1 MQLISD
7 WNTLRDN
14 AHNTAVRHGFWDDE
28 PSDDHFLCLISSELM
43 EAVNADRKSNNGNL
57 QAMVAI
63 VDQQAASE
71 YGITDDWMSFWFKT
85 YFEER
90 VKDSVGD
97 EIADAIIRIL
107 DLAGKHNINL
117 GGIMLTESR
126 ISKDKRF
133 TENIRTIEKYLC
145 HDGFSLDE
153 KLNYAKQEICTFA
166 ELLGIDIITHINL
179 KMMYNKTRIVKH
191 GKKY

>member
-7 WNTLRDN
+7 WNKLRDLS
-14 AHNTAVRHGFWDDE
+14 HETAKRHGFWDDS
-28 PSDDHFLCLISSELM
+28 PSDNHFLCLIVSELM
-43 EAVNADRKSNNGNL
+43 EAVEADRNERYGNL

-71 YGITDDWMSFWFKT
+71 YGITDEWMSFWFKT
-85 YFEER
+85 YFKER

-97 EIADAIIRIL
+97 ELADAIIRIL

-117 GGIMLTESR
+117 SGIMLTESK
-126 ISKDKRF
+126 ISKDKSF

-145 HDGFSLDE
+145 QDGFSLDE
-153 KLNYAKQEICTFA
+153 KLNYAKQEICNYA

>member
-14 AHNTAVRHGFWDDE
+14 AHNTAARHGFWDDE

-43 EAVNADRKSNNGNL
+43 EAVEADRKNIKGNL
-57 QAMVAI
+57 QAMVA
-63 VDQQAASE
+63 VVNCQETSE
-71 YGITDDWMSFWFKT
+71 YGITDQWMETWFKL

-97 EIADAIIRIL
+97 ELADAIIRIL

-117 GGIMLTESR
+117 SGIIEADSKL
-126 ISKDKRF
+126 SKDKRF

-145 HDGFSLDE
+145 QDRYSLDE
-153 KLNYAKQEICTFA
+153 KLNYAKQEICRLA
-166 ELLGIDIITHINL
+166 EILDIDIITHINL
-179 KMMYNKTRIVKH
+179 KMMYNRMRIKLH

>member
-7 WNTLRDN
+7 WNKLRDLS
-14 AHNTAVRHGFWDDE
+14 HETAKRHGFWDDS
-28 PSDDHFLCLISSELM
+28 PSDNHFLCLIVSELM
-43 EAVNADRKSNNGNL
+43 EAVEADRNERYGNL
-57 QAMVAI
+57 QAMVKI
-63 VDQQAASE
+63 VDDQETSE
-71 YGITDDWMSFWFKT
+71 YGITDHWLEFWFKT

-90 VKDSVGD
+90 VKDTVGD
-97 EIADAIIRIL
+97 ELADALIRIF

-117 GGIMLTESR
+117 SGIMLTESK

-145 HDGFSLDE
+145 QDGFSLDE
-153 KLNYAKQEICTFA
+153 KLNYAKQEICNYA

>member
-1 MQLISD
+1 MQQISD

-43 EAVNADRKSNNGNL
+43 EAVDADRKQYNGNL
-57 QAMVAI
+57 QDMVRI
-63 VDQQAASE
+63 MDQQEASE
-71 YGITDDWMSFWFKT
+71 YGITDAWLRSWFKT
-85 YFEER
+85 YFKER
-90 VKDSVGD
+90 VKDSIGD
-97 EIADAIIRIL
+97 ELADAIIRIL
-107 DLAGKHNINL
+107 DLAGKHNINM
-117 GGIMLTESR
+117 GGNMITESK
-126 ISKDKRF
+126 ISKEKRF

-145 HDGFSLDE
+145 NDGFSLDE
-153 KLNYAKQEICTFA
+153 QLNYAKQEICNYA

-179 KMMYNKTRIVKH
+179 KMMFNKTRAIKH

>member
-1 MQLISD
+1 
-7 WNTLRDN
+7 
-14 AHNTAVRHGFWDDE
+14 
-28 PSDDHFLCLISSELM
+28 
-43 EAVNADRKSNNGNL
+43 
-57 QAMVAI
+57 
-63 VDQQAASE
+63 
-71 YGITDDWMSFWFKT
+71 MSFWFKT

-97 EIADAIIRIL
+97 ELADAIIRIL

-117 GGIMLTESR
+117 GGIMLTESK
-126 ISKDKRF
+126 ISKEKRF

>member
-1 MQLISD
+1 MKLITD
-7 WNTLRDN
+7 WNKLRDLS
-14 AHNTAVRHGFWDDE
+14 HETAKRHGFWDDE

-85 YFEER
+85 YFKER

-97 EIADAIIRIL
+97 ELADAIIRIL

-117 GGIMLTESR
+117 SGIMITESR

-133 TENIRTIEKYLC
+133 TENIRSIEKYLC
-145 HDGFSLDE
+145 QDGLSLDE